1 MEMVL
6 IGVSLLLFVWVGII
20 TFLFL
25 KLRSQMDIFTKSGER
40 ASLPRILEGMTKD
53 IDKTEASIHDVEKK
67 IALLE
72 RDGRFHIQ
80 KIGLHRY
87 NPFKDTGGEQSFV
100 LSLVDKEDSGI
111 VLSGLYSRSGTRWY
125 AKKVKHGQGV
135 DVELSEEEKKAV
147 ALAKS

>member
-1 MEMVL
+1 MR
-6 IGVSLLLFVWVGII
+6 
-20 TFLFL
+20 
-25 KLRSQMDIFTKSGER
+25 LRSQIDIFTKSGER

-53 IDKTEASIHDVEKK
+53 IEKAEGSIVELGKK

-72 RDGRFHIQ
+72 RDGRLHIQ

-100 LSLVDKEDSGI
+100 LSLVDNEDTGI

-135 DVELSEEEKKAV
+135 EVELSAEEQKAV